1 MLSLWGE
8 SGMDMAKTFGSP
20 WSKYTKDKSQKK
32 GVLDVKLIY
41 LIDANFDFLDEGE
54 EEDVYCYGTQP
65 RFQYIRSSIG
75 GGHG

>member
-1 MLSLWGE
+1 M
-8 SGMDMAKTFGSP
+8 
-20 WSKYTKDKSQKK
+20 
-32 GVLDVKLIY
+32 KLIY

>member
-1 MLSLWGE
+1 M
-8 SGMDMAKTFGSP
+8 
-20 WSKYTKDKSQKK
+20 
-32 GVLDVKLIY
+32 KLIY
-41 LIDANFDFLDEGE
+41 LDLEDGGPGFIKDLTFSVIPGIEGFIDANFDFLDEGE